1 MAKYSE
7 QFKLTVV
14 KAYLAG
20 NIGFRKVASQFSI
33 DFSLL
38 RRWVANYKSH
48 GHTGH
53 RKPGLRYSEAFKRS
67 VLEHKR
73 EHGLSLRQTA
83 AHFGIGDPGQI
94 VIWEQQHYSN
104 DLAPYVPKR
113 RKSVA
118 MPKKP
123 YPTAPVID
131 DDTQKTRDQLMAELE
146 YLRMENAYPK
156 KVGRV
161 EGAATTAKE
170 KALIV
175 KQLRSRFSL
184 CALLTLAGLARST
197 FYYQVQVQSRPDPD
211 AALKQEVERIY
222 HEERGLYGARRI
234 TAVIRNSGTLVNKKV
249 VERLMAELG
258 LRSVVRPKKYRS
270 YKGTVGKIA
279 PNLLERNFTAQRP
292 NQKWVTDVTEFKV
305 ANRKLYLS
313 PVMDLYNGEIVAYEL
328 STRPCF
334 ELVTS
339 MLDKALQQLQDE
351 PKLVMHSDQGWQ
363 YQHAQYRQKLVVK
376 GVKQSMSRKGNCL
389 DNAAMESFFGTLKSE
404 FFYLKRFESIE
415 ELTAGLE
422 EYIRYY
428 NHDRIKLKL
437 GGLSPVKYRTQ
448 AAS

>member
-1 MAKYSE
+1 MGKYSE

-14 KAYLAG
+14 KAYLED
-20 NIGFRKVASQFSI
+20 NMGFRMVARQFSI

-67 VLEHKR
+67 VLEHRR
-73 EHGLSLRQTA
+73 EHKLSLRQAA

-94 VIWEQQHYSN
+94 VIWEKRHYSSGT
-104 DLAPYVPKR
+104 APYVPAR
-113 RKSVA
+113 RKPVA

-123 YPTAPVID
+123 YPAKPVTA
-131 DDTQKTRDQLMAELE
+131 DDTQKTRDQLMSELE

-156 KVGRV
+156 KVGRA
-161 EGAATTAKE
+161 EGAETTATE
-170 KALIV
+170 KALSI
-175 KQLRSRFSL
+175 KQLRGRFPL
-184 CALLTLAGLARST
+184 CALLRLAGLARST
-197 FYYQVQVQSRPDPD
+197 FYYQVQVQSRPDPY
-211 AALKQEVERIY
+211 AALKQLVESIY
-222 HEERGLYGARRI
+222 HEEKGLYGARRI
-234 TAVIRNSGTLVNKKV
+234 TAVIRTAGILVNKKV

-270 YKGTVGKIA
+270 YKGVIGTIA
-279 PNLLERNFTAQRP
+279 PNLLERNFSAQRP

-305 ANRKLYLS
+305 GNRKLYLS
-313 PVMDLYNGEIVAYEL
+313 PVMDLYNGEIVAYEV
-328 STRPCF
+328 STRPSF

-363 YQHAQYRQKLVVK
+363 YQHAQYRHKLSVR

-404 FFYLKRFESIE
+404 FFYLKQFESID
-415 ELTAGLE
+415 ELKAGLD
-422 EYIRYY
+422 EYIHYY

-437 GGLSPVKYRTQ
+437 NGQSPVKYRAQ

>member
-20 NIGFRKVASQFSI
+20 NIGFRKVSSQFSI
-33 DFSLL
+33 DSSLL

-313 PVMDLYNGEIVAYEL
+313 PVMDLYNG
-328 STRPCF
+328 
-334 ELVTS
+334 
-339 MLDKALQQLQDE
+339 
-351 PKLVMHSDQGWQ
+351 Q
-363 YQHAQYRQKLVVK
+363 YQHAQYRQKLAAK

>member
-14 KAYLAG
+14 KAYLEG

-53 RKPGLRYSEAFKRS
+53 RKPGLRYSKAFKRS

-104 DLAPYVPKR
+104 DLAPCVPTR
-113 RKSVA
+113 RKPAA

-123 YPTAPVID
+123 YPTEPVTA

-156 KVGRV
+156 KVGRA
-161 EGAATTAKE
+161 EGTATTAKE
-170 KALIV
+170 KVLIV
-175 KQLRSRFSL
+175 KQLKNRFPL
-184 CALLTLAGLARST
+184 CALLKLAGLARST

-211 AALKQEVERIY
+211 AALKQEIERVY

-270 YKGTVGKIA
+270 YKGLVGKIA
-279 PNLLERNFTAQRP
+279 PNLLERKFTAQRP

-313 PVMDLYNGEIVAYEL
+313 PVMDLYNGEIVAYEV

-334 ELVTS
+334 ELVTN

-363 YQHAQYRQKLVVK
+363 YQHAQYRQKLAVK

-415 ELTAGLE
+415 ELKAGLD
-422 EYIRYY
+422 EYIHYY

-437 GGLSPVKYRTQ
+437 NGLSPVKYRAQ